1 MVEEPGE
8 VLVGRLL
15 ERYGLRLAI
24 AESCTGGLVGHR
36 LTNVP
41 GASTYFLGGVIA
53 YSNELKV
60 DLLGVRPETLERYG
74 AVSEQAVLEM
84 ARGARN
90 RLNADL
96 GFSVSGIA
104 GPDGGTPEKP
114 VGLVWFGLSAT
125 YTEKTQTFIFS
136 GNRVEIKHQAAGAG
150 LDLLADFLQILTQDL
165 NRQPAVVTSEYSPVA
180 GQPNTELKA
189 RYQMDSIEV
198 TVRFDAQGK
207 ATPLQF
213 SWRGQDYRVEST
225 GRRWEDENGQHL
237 LVMIPGGRV
246 FEILFSADNGRW
258 YLRKTGENRMK
269 V

>member
-60 DLLGVRPETLERYG
+60 DLLGVRPEILERYG

-136 GNRVEIKHQAAGAG
+136 GNRVEIKYQAAGAG

-165 NRQPAVVTSEYSPVA
+165 NRQPAVVTSEYSSVA

-189 RYQMDSIEV
+189 RYPMDSIEV